1 MTEQQIFTIAMT
13 GTSKGH
19 LLTEHQC
26 LQFKEHLQTLWTQ
39 GFTHFRHGDCVGA
52 DAMGHQL
59 AVEIGFDVVVHPP
72 DNDRLRAFC
81 QSRSIMPVQ
90 SYRERNQAMVNRC
103 DLLLA
108 LPNQNQEVNR
118 SGTWMTVRMAR
129 RANVPIMIFYPDGRV
144 IKENQN
150 LLF

>member
-1 MTEQQIFTIAMT
+1 MTKQQSFTIAMT

-26 LQFKEHLQTLWTQ
+26 HQFKEHLQTLWTQ
-39 GFTHFRHGDCVGA
+39 GFIHFRHGDCVGA
-52 DAMGHQL
+52 DALGHQY
-59 AVEIGFDVVVHPP
+59 ASEVGYSIIIHPP
-72 DNDRLRAFC
+72 NKSRLRAFC
-81 QSRSIMPVQ
+81 QSHNILPEQ
-90 SYRERNQAMVNRC
+90 EYRERNQAMVNGC

-108 LPNQNQEVNR
+108 LPNRNKEVNR

-129 RANVPIMIFYPDGRV
+129 RANLPIVIFYPDGRV
-144 IKENQN
+144 VKENQN

>member
-1 MTEQQIFTIAMT
+1 MIEKSKLIIAMT

-19 LLTEHQC
+19 LLTEVQC
-26 LQFKEHLQTLWTQ
+26 NHFREHLLLRRQN
-39 GFTHFRHGDCVGA
+39 GYSIFRHGDCVGA